1 MTINLDC
8 HARCIKLHA
17 SFGFG
22 SGKVCPCRV
31 QLGVV
36 WIGLSCPLFILGHS
50 SCA

>member
-31 QLGVV
+31 QLGGV
-36 WIGLSCPLFILGHS
+36 WIGLSCPLFIFDHS
-50 SCA
+50 SL